1 MAEDD
6 HGLAVC
12 EPAPVRREVGGVL
25 RAGVDAGLGEQPRA
39 VLCGVPAGP
48 DPDQPHPAAAQLPG
62 GRPGRLGVGQ
72 QPAQLRGLRPNRGA
86 HRRPAAAGSALGH
99 DLQSPIAIMASDTLT
114 TALTSLRSAMP
125 RSLTASSVIEEAIR
139 WPPAPSSPRPGECGR
154 PSQAPGY
161 KR

>member
-1 MAEDD
+1 MS
-6 HGLAVC
+6 LTTT
-12 EPAPVRREVGGVL
+12 GGVSMPVKTL
-25 RAGVDAGLGEQPRA
+25 TRSTRTPARAPGPRRSGSGPGSCRGRRRRPRRAASA
-39 VLCGVPAGP
+39 VLCGV
-48 DPDQPHPAAAQLPG
+48 
-62 GRPGRLGVGQ
+62 
-72 QPAQLRGLRPNRGA
+72 QPAQPRGLRPNRGA

-99 DLQSPIAIMASDTLT
+99 GLQSPIAIITSDTLT

-139 WPPAPSSPRPGECGR
+139 WPPAPTSPRPGKCGR